1 MGRIEVVE
9 GGPQPPQSKDDSR
22 QSESDTENNYSDD
35 VEELRTRLR
44 ERDLQVATLK
54 GDKDDCVKQISDLK
68 NQLYQLVSSRMFTVN
83 YITKARGRFTCVVCD
98 SICAAAAHLS
108 FCSSHLPSTQLPFV
122 YYLHSHSN
130 LM

>member
-1 MGRIEVVE
+1 MPIKSFQLINSSDNKEMGRIEVVE
-9 GGPQPPQSKDDSR
+9 GGLSPPPPPPQSKDDSR

-68 NQLYQLVSSRMFTVN
+68 NQLYQLVSSR
-83 YITKARGRFTCVVCD
+83 KC
-98 SICAAAAHLS
+98 
-108 FCSSHLPSTQLPFV
+108 
-122 YYLHSHSN
+122 
-130 LM
+130 

>member
-9 GGPQPPQSKDDSR
+9 GSSPPPPPQSKDDSR

-68 NQLYQLVSSRMFTVN
+68 NQLYQLVSQES
-83 YITKARGRFTCVVCD
+83 
-98 SICAAAAHLS
+98 LQS
-108 FCSSHLPSTQLPFV
+108 FILQ
-122 YYLHSHSN
+122 
-130 LM
+130 

>member
-1 MGRIEVVE
+1 MPIKSFQLINSSDKKEMGRIEVVE
-9 GGPQPPQSKDDSR
+9 GGLPPPPAPQSKDDSR

-68 NQLYQLVSSRMFTVN
+68 NQLYQLVSSRKFTVI
-83 YITKARGRFTCVVCD
+83 YITIA
-98 SICAAAAHLS
+98 
-108 FCSSHLPSTQLPFV
+108 
-122 YYLHSHSN
+122 
-130 LM
+130 